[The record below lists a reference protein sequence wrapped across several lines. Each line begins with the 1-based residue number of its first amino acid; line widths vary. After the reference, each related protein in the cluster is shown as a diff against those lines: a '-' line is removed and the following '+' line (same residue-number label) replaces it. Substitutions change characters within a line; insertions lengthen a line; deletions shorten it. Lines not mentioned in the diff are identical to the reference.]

1 MKSLLSI
8 IFLLLPFSYT
18 DNNDTIT
25 IYGEPLIF
33 KKNISGE
40 ISYYIQESHPE
51 YPIRFVVQITIEVP
65 KDTVFVKPGY
75 KKY

>member
-8 IFLLLPFSYT
+8 LFLLLPFSYT
-18 DNNDTIT
+18 DNNDPIT

-33 KKNISGE
+33 KQNVAGE

-51 YPIRFVVQITIEVP
+51 YP
-65 KDTVFVKPGY
+65 
-75 KKY
+75 